1 MRDIV
6 FDPRI
11 GEYVFDMTD
20 KPTRGRP
27 PKPANQ
33 QTKPYSV
40 RLNAARIEKLK
51 LLGSD
56 WLNRAI
62 DRAQPKKTL
71 DTV

>member
-1 MRDIV
+1 M
-6 FDPRI
+6 
-11 GEYVFDMTD
+11 GEIEVTQ

-40 RLNAARIEKLK
+40 RLTAARIEKLK

-62 DRAQPKKTL
+62 DRAKPKKTL